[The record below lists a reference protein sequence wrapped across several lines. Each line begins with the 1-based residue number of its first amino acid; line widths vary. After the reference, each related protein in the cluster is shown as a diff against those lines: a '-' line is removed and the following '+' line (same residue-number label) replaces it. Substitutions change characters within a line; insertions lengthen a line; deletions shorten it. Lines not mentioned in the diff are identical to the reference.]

1 MLGPEDCRI
10 AVERTHG
17 GRATFRE
24 TVRVVDTFR
33 GQTAWEGDVHVFDL
47 AGNPRATEAYA
58 WPEGKRIIAVLKT
71 SPVDG
76 PLAAVRGYV
85 VAEAKRREIEKFGR

>member
-1 MLGPEDCRI
+1 MRGPEDCRI

-33 GQTAWEGDVHVFDL
+33 GKVAWEGDVHVFGL
-47 AGNPRATEAYA
+47 AENPRATEAYA
-58 WPEGKRIIAVLKT
+58 WPEGNRIIAVLKVA
-71 SPVDG
+71 PVDG
-76 PLAAVRGYV
+76 PLAAVR
-85 VAEAKRREIEKFGR
+85 ASIAAKSR

>member
-1 MLGPEDCRI
+1 M
-10 AVERTHG
+10 
-17 GRATFRE
+17 
-24 TVRVVDTFR
+24 RVVDTFR

-58 WPEGKRIIAVLKT
+58 WPEDGRIVAVLKV

-76 PLAAVRGYV
+76 PLAAVR
-85 VAEAKRREIEKFGR
+85 ASIAARHAK